1 MMDLRWLAI
10 AVLLTFASGCSN
22 YQYKTYMGNVDD
34 PTIKILDLSGGSAD
48 APVIHFDTMQYRDLG
63 VPFHRLLL
71 AVQVDGKRLPHAGR
85 HSLLN
90 FSGYQAVRL
99 APGKHTI
106 EWCWISMNKLGTG
119 GGMCGLGATG
129 IELEAG
135 KRYLATW
142 SAATSIK
149 GPPQREQMEIK
160 VSSFVLDRDSGLQIY
175 P

>member
-1 MMDLRWLAI
+1 MNLGWLGF
-10 AVLLTFASGCSN
+10 AVALTLVSGCSN
-22 YQYKTYMGNVDD
+22 HQYKKYSGNVDD
-34 PTIKILDLSGGSAD
+34 PAIQILDLSNGTAD
-48 APVIHFDTMQYRDLG
+48 APVMHFDTVQYRDVG
-63 VPFHRLLL
+63 IPFHRLLL
-71 AVQVDGKRLPHAGR
+71 AVQVDGTRLPHAGR
-85 HSLLN
+85 HSLMN
-90 FSGYQAVRL
+90 FSGYQAIRL

-119 GGMCGLGATG
+119 GGICGLGVYD

-142 SAATSIK
+142 STATSIK

-160 VSSFVLDRDSGLQIY
+160 VSSFVLDRDTKQQVY

>member
-1 MMDLRWLAI
+1 
-10 AVLLTFASGCSN
+10 
-22 YQYKTYMGNVDD
+22 
-34 PTIKILDLSGGSAD
+34 
-48 APVIHFDTMQYRDLG
+48 MQYRAAG
-63 VPFHRLLL
+63 IPFHRLLL
-71 AVQVDGKRLPHAGR
+71 AVQVDGKPLPDAGR

-99 APGKHTI
+99 TSGKHRI

-119 GGMCGLGATG
+119 GGMCGLGANG

-142 SAATSIK
+142 STATSIK
-149 GPPQREQMEIK
+149 DPPQREQMEIT
-160 VSSFVLDRDSGLQIY
+160 VSSFVLDRDTKLQVY